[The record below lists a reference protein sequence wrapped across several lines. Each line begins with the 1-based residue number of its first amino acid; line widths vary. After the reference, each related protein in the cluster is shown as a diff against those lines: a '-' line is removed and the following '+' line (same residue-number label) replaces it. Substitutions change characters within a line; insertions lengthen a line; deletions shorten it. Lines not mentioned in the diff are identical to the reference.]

1 MAGCS
6 STLRSPAARS
16 GPAKK
21 KKKACRFGTEVAAS
35 SPSCW
40 AAECLPVQPGTAPVH
55 SPHRPLHLHSEFKD
69 VRQNPSQ
76 FS

>member
-6 STLRSPAARS
+6 STLRSAAARS

-21 KKKACRFGTEVAAS
+21 KKAACRCGTEVAAS

-40 AAECLPVQPGTAPVH
+40 AAAAGLPVQPGTVH